1 MPELGVVNEQEFD
14 TMDRA
19 IYEAGWHGLAPLI
32 NNHNYYHG
40 GNYTFLRC
48 AGFDITRYDPTN
60 PEVVQFYTNQIIIDF
75 TASHTPRIPRS
86 LLMRPSYV
94 KELAPTK
101 LVIDSTYSI
110 NAMHLSIPTIDIFS
124 DHFYPPDIA
133 ELQSDISVDQSV
145 NNAYIAGE

>member
-19 IYEAGWHGLAPLI
+19 IYEAGWWS
-32 NNHNYYHG
+32 
-40 GNYTFLRC
+40 C
-48 AGFDITRYDPTN
+48 PTN
-60 PEVVQFYTNQIIIDF
+60 QQPPSTHRITTMVANIPSSAALDSISPDTTPPTPSLTYAEDPAIFAYETEQI
-75 TASHTPRIPRS
+75 A
-86 LLMRPSYV
+86 SYV